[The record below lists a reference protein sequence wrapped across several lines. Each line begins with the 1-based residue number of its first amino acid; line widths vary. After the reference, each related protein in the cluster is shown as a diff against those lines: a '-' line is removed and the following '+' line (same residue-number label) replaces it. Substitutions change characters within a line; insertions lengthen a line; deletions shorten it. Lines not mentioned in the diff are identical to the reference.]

1 MRDGLLYALL
11 GLEASVGDL
20 DWFNFFDAD
29 HALQHFILVLVSLLF
44 CALEVLVARTGSD
57 KHFIVVH

>member
-20 DWFNFFDAD
+20 DWFNFLDAD
-29 HALQHFILVLVSLLF
+29 HALQHFVLVLIGLLF
-44 CALEVLVARTGSD
+44 CA
-57 KHFIVVH
+57 